1 MAVQG
6 GNAGALGCFL
16 RLAGSRRRVRHQ

>member
-6 GNAGALGCFL
+6 GNLGALGCFL
-16 RLAGSRRRVRHQ
+16 RLAGSRRRVRRQ